1 MPRAEADV
9 AGPAGLGYAFAGLM
23 IVTSAYCISRL
34 VLSRRRRRRPT
45 DRDVDAVHVLM
56 GIAMA
61 GMLVP
66 RLRVFW
72 VGGWEVVFGVA
83 AAWFTWQAIRGRRRP
98 AASGGPVH
106 HLGQVNRRRGQTAG
120 RGPGHHAQHALACV
134 AMLYMLL
141 ALTSVGAVAAAHAG
155 HPMDGMTGS
164 PGRLPTLALVLAIA
178 LLGYV
183 AWTAD
188 RLSSLAPVAAA
199 PVGSAVP
206 ALARLTP
213 IAHLE
218 AGARAEGADGA
229 GRRMTGAG
237 TAGAGTADASPAN
250 GASGSSRG
258 VPPAA
263 AWRPPVS
270 PRLAAGCEIA
280 MGVTMGYMLILM
292 L

>member
-1 MPRAEADV
+1 M
-9 AGPAGLGYAFAGLM
+9 AGAAGLGYAFAGLM

-34 VLSRRRRRRPT
+34 VLSRRQRRPT

-83 AAWFTWQAIRGRRRP
+83 AAWFTWQAIRARRGHA
-98 AASGGPVH
+98 AASSGHVH
-106 HLGQVNRRRGQTAG
+106 YMGQVIRRRGQTAG

-141 ALTSVGAVAAAHAG
+141 ALTSVGAAAGAQAG
-155 HPMDGMTGS
+155 HPMDGMNGS

-178 LLGYV
+178 LLGSV

-199 PVGSAVP
+199 PAGPAVP
-206 ALARLTP
+206 ALARLTL
-213 IAHLE
+213 I
-218 AGARAEGADGA
+218 
-229 GRRMTGAG
+229 
-237 TAGAGTADASPAN
+237 DASPAN
-250 GASGSSRG
+250 DASGGSRG
-258 VPPAA
+258 VSPAA
-263 AWRPPVS
+263 ACRPPVS

-280 MGVTMGYMLILM
+280 MGVTMGCMLILM